1 MENRAEK
8 NIEMRNRGDKEER
21 QRNRDILELRE
32 ERKGGKLV
40 VGLMHADTAAI
51 MAPACCPMGL
61 AYVTICDMYRSLPDL
76 FPTALDQTHRS
87 WKHSEGIVA

>member
-51 MAPACCPMGL
+51 MAPAHCLTGP
-61 AYVTICDMYRSLPDL
+61 AY
-76 FPTALDQTHRS
+76 Q
-87 WKHSEGIVA
+87 GIAGGKACEVLVHGRGPGVSGITG